1 MGPALLILAVDVMMN
16 NSIDGVIQGL
26 VSIKEIDDSDSV
38 KNKLNKLLS
47 IVRKHLDME
56 VAFISKFINKDRV
69 FNIVDSKNEM
79 LPINVS
85 DSDPIEE
92 TYCAK
97 IVDNVLPNIIHNTK
111 ENDIT
116 SRLPI
121 TDKLSI
127 GSYIGVPIKLSTGEI
142 YGTFCC
148 YKKSPD
154 DTLNHRDLSFLNA
167 IADIASELIEKN
179 VETEF
184 SHNEMKTKI
193 TSVLERNKIDIHY
206 QPIFNLHSNK
216 IIGYESLSRFYTTP
230 YKSPDIWFAEASQ
243 VNLGEELEILAIK
256 SAIKGIDEFNL
267 DTYIAINT
275 SPAYVLNG
283 AVALAL
289 QGLDLERI
297 ILEVTEHVPITNY
310 SDFRKA
316 LEPLRK
322 QGLRIAI
329 DDAGSGYSS
338 FQHVLE
344 LEADIIKLDITLTQN
359 INSNHRKY
367 LLAKALCAFSKAI
380 NCSIIA
386 EGVETVEEL
395 NTLRELGVDSVQ
407 GYLLGR
413 PMPIKEAVSYVTI
426 I

>member
-1 MGPALLILAVDVMMN
+1 MKNEPV
-16 NSIDGVIQGL
+16 DGVSL
-26 VSIKEIDDSDSV
+26 SFESTKEIDDCDSV
-38 KNKLNKLLS
+38 KNKLDKLLS
-47 IVRKHLDME
+47 IFRKHLDMD
-56 VAFISKFINKDRV
+56 VAFIGKFVNKERVINVLDA
-69 FNIVDSKNEM
+69 KNEM
-79 LPINVS
+79 LSINVG
-85 DSDPIEE
+85 DSDPIDD
-92 TYCAK
+92 TYCGK
-97 IVDNVLPNIIHNTK
+97 IVGNVLPNIIHNTK
-111 ENDIT
+111 ENHIT
-116 SRLPI
+116 SKLPI

-127 GSYIGVPIKLSTGEI
+127 GSYMGVPIKLSTGEI

-148 YKKSPD
+148 YKQSPD
-154 DTLNHRDLSFLNA
+154 DKLNQQDLSFLNA
-167 IADIASELIEKN
+167 IADIASELIERN

-184 SHNEMKTKI
+184 SHNEMKAKI
-193 TSVLERNKIDIHY
+193 TSVLEQNKINIHY

-216 IIGYESLSRFYTTP
+216 IIGYESLSRFNTIP
-230 YKSPDIWFAEASQ
+230 YQSPDIWFADASQ

-267 DTYIAINT
+267 DIYIAINT

-283 AVALAL
+283 AVARVL
-289 QGLDLERI
+289 QGVNLERI
-297 ILEVTEHVPITNY
+297 ILEITEHAPIKSY

-338 FQHVLE
+338 LQHVLE

-367 LLAKALCAFSKAI
+367 LLATALCAFSKSI

-395 NTLRELGVDSVQ
+395 NALRELGVDSVQ

-413 PMPIKEAVSYVTI
+413 PMPIKEAASYVKAF
-426 I
+426 

>member
-1 MGPALLILAVDVMMN
+1 MIN
-16 NSIDGVIQGL
+16 N
-26 VSIKEIDDSDSV
+26 SDSV
-38 KNKLNKLLS
+38 NNKLNKILS
-47 IVRKHLDME
+47 IVRKYLDME
-56 VAFISKFINKDRV
+56 IAFIAKFIDKERV
-69 FNIVDSKNEM
+69 FKIVDAKSEM
-79 LPINVS
+79 LPINVG

-116 SRLPI
+116 SKLPI

-142 YGTFCC
+142 YGTICF
-148 YKKSPD
+148 YKQSPD
-154 DTLNHRDLSFLNA
+154 DKLNQQDLSFLNA

-184 SHNEMKTKI
+184 SHNEMKAKI
-193 TSVLERNKIDIHY
+193 TSVLEQNKINIHY

-216 IIGYESLSRFYTTP
+216 IIGYESLSRFNTTP
-230 YKSPDIWFAEASQ
+230 YKPPNIWFAEAFQ

-267 DTYIAINT
+267 DRYIAINT

-283 AVALAL
+283 AVARAL
-289 QGLDLERI
+289 QGVNLERI
-297 ILEVTEHVPITNY
+297 ILEITEHAPIKNY

-316 LEPLRK
+316 LKPLRK

-344 LEADIIKLDITLTQN
+344 LKADIIKLDITLTQN
-359 INSNHRKY
+359 INSNDRKY

-395 NTLRELGVDSVQ
+395 NSLRELGVDSVQ

-413 PMPIKEAVSYVTI
+413 PMPIKDAVSYVKAF
-426 I
+426 

>member
-1 MGPALLILAVDVMMN
+1 MKSEPVD
-16 NSIDGVIQGL
+16 GLFQCL
-26 VSIKEIDDSDSV
+26 VSTKEIDDCDSV

-69 FNIVDSKNEM
+69 FDIVDTKNEM

-111 ENDIT
+111 KNDIT
-116 SRLPI
+116 SKLPI

-154 DTLNHRDLSFLNA
+154 DTLNQRDLSFLNA

-184 SHNEMKTKI
+184 SHNEMKAKI
-193 TSVLERNKIDIHY
+193 TSVLKQNKINIHY
-206 QPIFNLHSNK
+206 QPIFNLQSNK
-216 IIGYESLSRFYTTP
+216 IIGYESLSRFNTIP
-230 YKSPDIWFAEASQ
+230 YESPDIWFADASQ

-256 SAIKGIDEFNL
+256 SAIKGINEFNL
-267 DTYIAINT
+267 DTYIAINA

-283 AVALAL
+283 AVARAL
-289 QGLDLERI
+289 QGINLERI
-297 ILEVTEHVPITNY
+297 ILEITEHAPIKNY
-310 SDFRKA
+310 PDFRKA

-367 LLAKALCAFSKAI
+367 LLATALCAFSKSI

-395 NTLRELGVDSVQ
+395 NSLRELGVDSVQ

-413 PMPIKEAVSYVTI
+413 PMPIKDAVSYVKVF
-426 I
+426 

>member
-1 MGPALLILAVDVMMN
+1 MISN
-16 NSIDGVIQGL
+16 TIDGVIQGI
-26 VSIKEIDDSDSV
+26 VSIKDIDDSDSV

-47 IVRKHLDME
+47 IVRKHLDMD
-56 VAFISKFINKDRV
+56 VAFIAKFVNKERV
-69 FNIVDSKNEM
+69 IKVLDAKNDM
-79 LPINVS
+79 LSINVG
-85 DSDPIEE
+85 DSDPIDG
-92 TYCAK
+92 TYCEK

-116 SRLPI
+116 NSLPI
-121 TDKLSI
+121 TEKLSI
-127 GSYIGVPIKLSTGEI
+127 GSYIGVQIILSNGEV

-148 YKKSPD
+148 YKQSPD
-154 DTLNHRDLSFLNA
+154 DTINQRDLSFLNA

-179 VETEF
+179 VKTEL
-184 SHNEMKTKI
+184 SHNEMKAKI
-193 TSVLERNKIDIHY
+193 TSVLEQNNINIHY
-206 QPIFNLHSNK
+206 QPIFNLRSNK
-216 IIGYESLSRFYTTP
+216 IIGYESLSRFNTLP
-230 YKSPDIWFAEASQ
+230 YKSPDIWFADASQ

-256 SAIKGIDEFNL
+256 SAIKDIDEFNL

-283 AVALAL
+283 AVAIAL
-289 QGLDLERI
+289 QGVNLERI
-297 ILEVTEHVPITNY
+297 ILEITEHAPIRNY
-310 SDFRKA
+310 PEFRKA
-316 LEPLRK
+316 LEPLRER
-322 QGLRIAI
+322 GLRIAI

-367 LLAKALCAFSKAI
+367 LLATALCAFSKSI

-395 NTLRELGVDSVQ
+395 NSLRELGVDSVQ

-413 PMPIKEAVSYVTI
+413 PMPIKEAINYVTI
-426 I
+426 F

>member
-1 MGPALLILAVDVMMN
+1 M
-16 NSIDGVIQGL
+16 
-26 VSIKEIDDSDSV
+26 
-38 KNKLNKLLS
+38 
-47 IVRKHLDME
+47 RKHLDME
-56 VAFISKFINKDRV
+56 IAFIAKFIDKERV
-69 FNIVDSKNEM
+69 FKIVDAKNDM
-79 LPINVS
+79 LPINVG

-111 ENDIT
+111 ENHIT
-116 SRLPI
+116 NKLPI

-142 YGTFCC
+142 YGTICF
-148 YKKSPD
+148 YKQSPD
-154 DTLNHRDLSFLNA
+154 DKLNQQDLSFLNA

-184 SHNEMKTKI
+184 SYNEMKAKI
-193 TSVLERNKIDIHY
+193 TSVLEQNKIDIHY

-216 IIGYESLSRFYTTP
+216 IIGYESLSRFNTTP
-230 YKSPDIWFAEASQ
+230 YKPPDIWFAEAFQ
-243 VNLGEELEILAIK
+243 VNLGEELEIVAIK

-267 DTYIAINT
+267 DTYITINT

-283 AVALAL
+283 AVARAL
-289 QGLDLERI
+289 QGVNLERI
-297 ILEVTEHVPITNY
+297 ILEITENAPIKNY

-359 INSNHRKY
+359 INSNDRKY
-367 LLAKALCAFSKAI
+367 LLATALCAFSKAI

-395 NTLRELGVDSVQ
+395 NSLRELGVDSVQ

-413 PMPIKEAVSYVTI
+413 PMPIKDAISYVKI
-426 I
+426 F

>member
-1 MGPALLILAVDVMMN
+1 VIN
-16 NSIDGVIQGL
+16 NSLDGVIQGL
-26 VSIKEIDDSDSV
+26 VSIKQIDDSDCV
-38 KNKLNKLLS
+38 NNKLNKLLS

-56 VAFISKFINKDRV
+56 VAFISKFNNKDRV
-69 FNIVDSKNEM
+69 FKNVDAKNKM
-79 LPINVS
+79 LPFNVS

-92 TYCAK
+92 TYCVK
-97 IVDNVLPNIIHNTK
+97 IAANVLPNIIHNTK

-116 SRLPI
+116 SKMPI

-154 DTLNHRDLSFLNA
+154 DTLNHRDLSFLKA

-184 SHNEMKTKI
+184 SYNEMKVNI
-193 TSVLERNKIDIHY
+193 TSVLEQNKIDIHY
-206 QPIFNLHSNK
+206 QPIFNFHSNK
-216 IIGYESLSRFYTTP
+216 IIGYESLSRFNTITNKSP
-230 YKSPDIWFAEASQ
+230 YKSPDIWFAVASQ

-283 AVALAL
+283 AVARAL
-289 QGLDLERI
+289 QGVNLERI
-297 ILEVTEHVPITNY
+297 ILEITEHAPIQNY
-310 SDFRKA
+310 PDFRKA

-359 INSNHRKY
+359 INSNDRKY
-367 LLAKALCAFSKAI
+367 LLATALCAFSKAI
-380 NCSIIA
+380 KCSIIA

-407 GYLLGR
+407 GYLIGW
-413 PMPIKEAVSYVTI
+413 PMPIKEAVSFVKVF
-426 I
+426 

>member
-1 MGPALLILAVDVMMN
+1 M
-16 NSIDGVIQGL
+16 
-26 VSIKEIDDSDSV
+26 
-38 KNKLNKLLS
+38 LNKILS

-69 FNIVDSKNEM
+69 FKIVDSKNEM
-79 LPINVS
+79 LPINVG

-92 TYCAK
+92 SYCAK

-116 SRLPI
+116 SKLAI

-148 YKKSPD
+148 YKQTPD
-154 DTLNHRDLSFLNA
+154 ETLNQQDLSFLNA

-179 VETEF
+179 VKTEF
-184 SHNEMKTKI
+184 SYNKMKAKI
-193 TSVLERNKIDIHY
+193 TSVLEQNKINIHY
-206 QPIFNLHSNK
+206 QPIFNFHSNK
-216 IIGYESLSRFYTTP
+216 IIGYESLSRFNTIP
-230 YKSPDIWFAEASQ
+230 YESPDIWFADASQ

-267 DTYIAINT
+267 DTYIAINS

-283 AVALAL
+283 AVARAL
-289 QGLDLERI
+289 QGVNLERI
-297 ILEVTEHVPITNY
+297 ILEITEHAPIENY
-310 SDFRKA
+310 PDFRKA

-329 DDAGSGYSS
+329 DDVGSGYSS

-359 INSNHRKY
+359 INFSHKKY

-386 EGVETVEEL
+386 EGVETLEEL
-395 NTLRELGVDSVQ
+395 NSLRELGVDSVQ

-413 PMPIKEAVSYVTI
+413 PMPIKDAVSYVKVF
-426 I
+426 

>member
-1 MGPALLILAVDVMMN
+1 MIN
-16 NSIDGVIQGL
+16 NAIEGMIPGL
-26 VSIKEIDDSDSV
+26 VSIKKIEDANSV
-38 KNKLNKLLS
+38 ENKLNKLLS
-47 IVRKHLDME
+47 IVRKHLGMD
-56 VAFISKFINKDRV
+56 VAFIAKFVNEERV
-69 FNIVDSKNEM
+69 IKVVDVKNQM
-79 LPINVS
+79 PSINVG
-85 DSDPIEE
+85 DSDPMDD
-92 TYCAK
+92 TYCEK
-97 IVDNVLPNIIHNTK
+97 IVDKKLPNIINNTK

-116 SRLPI
+116 SKLPI

-127 GSYIGVPIKLSTGEI
+127 GSYIGVQIILSTGEI

-148 YKKSPD
+148 YKHLPD
-154 DTLNHRDLSFLNA
+154 DTLNQRDICFLNA
-167 IADIASELIEKN
+167 IADIASELIEKS
-179 VETEF
+179 VEIEF
-184 SHNEMKTKI
+184 SHNELKAKI
-193 TSVLERNKIDIHY
+193 TSMLEQNKINIHY
-206 QPIFNLHSNK
+206 QPIFNLHSNQ
-216 IIGYESLSRFYTTP
+216 IIGYESLSRFNTIP
-230 YKSPDIWFAEASQ
+230 YESPDIWFAQASQ
-243 VNLGEELEILAIK
+243 VNLGEELEMLAIK

-283 AVALAL
+283 AVARAL
-289 QGLDLERI
+289 QGVNLERI
-297 ILEVTEHVPITNY
+297 ILEITEHAPIENY
-310 SDFRKA
+310 PDFRKA

-367 LLAKALCAFSKAI
+367 LLATALCAFSKSI

-386 EGVETVEEL
+386 EGVETVKEL

-413 PMPIKEAVSYVTI
+413 PMSIKDAVSYVKVF
-426 I
+426 

>member
-1 MGPALLILAVDVMMN
+1 MIN
-16 NSIDGVIQGL
+16 NATEGVIEGL
-26 VSIKEIDDSDSV
+26 VSIKEIDDSNSV
-38 KNKLNKLLS
+38 KNKLNKLLL
-47 IVRKHLDME
+47 IVRKHLDMD
-56 VAFISKFINKDRV
+56 VAFIAKFVDKERV
-69 FNIVDSKNEM
+69 IKIVDAKNEVSS
-79 LPINVS
+79 INVG
-85 DSDPIEE
+85 DSDPIDD
-92 TYCAK
+92 TYCEK
-97 IVDNVLPNIIHNTK
+97 IVDNVLPNIINNTK

-116 SRLPI
+116 SKLEI
-121 TDKLSI
+121 TNKLSI
-127 GSYIGVPIKLSTGEI
+127 GSYIGVQIILSTGEI

-148 YKKSPD
+148 YKHSPD
-154 DTLNHRDLSFLNA
+154 DTLNQRDLSFLNA

-179 VETEF
+179 VEAEF
-184 SHNEMKTKI
+184 SHNEMKVKI
-193 TSVLERNKIDIHY
+193 TSVLEQNEINIHY

-216 IIGYESLSRFYTTP
+216 IIGYESLSRFNTIP
-230 YKSPDIWFAEASQ
+230 YESPDIWFAEASQ

-283 AVALAL
+283 ALALAL
-289 QGLDLERI
+289 QGVNLERI
-297 ILEVTEHVPITNY
+297 ILEITEHAPIKNY
-310 SDFRKA
+310 PDFRKA
-316 LEPLRK
+316 LEPLRN

-359 INSNHRKY
+359 INSNDRKY
-367 LLAKALCAFSKAI
+367 LLATALCAFSKAI

-386 EGVETVEEL
+386 EGVETIEEL
-395 NTLRELGVDSVQ
+395 NSLRELGVDSVQ

-413 PMPIKEAVSYVTI
+413 PMPIKDAVSYVKVF
-426 I
+426 